1 MKTVGG
7 FRRTRYR
14 GLDRTGLAGNLVAT
28 AYNLVRMAKLL
39 GQAAATPEARMAL
52 PDNGPAGASYAWCP
66 QGGRSAKPK
75 GPQTRFDGHFR
86 RNLVT

>member
-39 GQAAATPEARMAL
+39 GQAAATPGQAAATPEARMA
-52 PDNGPAGASYAWCP
+52 
-66 QGGRSAKPK
+66 
-75 GPQTRFDGHFR
+75 
-86 RNLVT
+86 